1 MYQISRNYLTGFVE
15 FAWPKFPNFIC
26 WNFYKNLFL
35 TPFSTFFRWIDP
47 TSLDDHL
54 CGLLAWKN
62 TAKAIRFVFFFFHLS
77 THSVRF
83 YTSRYYILKTTIIFL
98 VKWNCSLVLFVHF
111 VYVSKCL
118 QNGSFQKKKN
128 KKELRRTVS
137 FASLTNYWFFFF
149 LRTMLRLHNFLSGNF
164 RILRYLNWIYDCRLG
179 MAAVCLQF
187 HERIS

>member
-1 MYQISRNYLTGFVE
+1 MVFLEGKKIGLISVDILLVFWGLFTFKKNHALNIVPCTKFQE
-15 FAWPKFPNFIC
+15 FAWAKFPNFIC

-35 TPFSTFFRWIDP
+35 APFSTFFRWIDP

-118 QNGSFQKKKN
+118 QNGSFQRKKKN
-128 KKELRRTVS
+128 CAEQ
-137 FASLTNYWFFFF
+137 F
-149 LRTMLRLHNFLSGNF
+149 LLLH
-164 RILRYLNWIYDCRLG
+164 
-179 MAAVCLQF
+179 
-187 HERIS
+187 